1 MWVFAHFI
9 WLWDFIEFIRRS
21 YLSIEAI
28 CAECNLFSCIFFL
41 AKWLF
46 RFVELVD
53 PFEARFI
60 SEWCVAFLLALC
72 LSNRIFNS
80 VELEWLGLEE
90 KNKSALWSKFFLQ
103 RLFLIKGRWFI
114 TFLSRGNPVPCCPN
128 MHFQEEIERD
138 KSVAVDTIL
147 FDQGKYLIFWFLF
160 NLFGL
165 YSFFFYCLLGSVV
178 LDPSVYK
185 NLASIFKTKIY
196 SLVWAFITR

>member
-1 MWVFAHFI
+1 
-9 WLWDFIEFIRRS
+9 
-21 YLSIEAI
+21 
-28 CAECNLFSCIFFL
+28 
-41 AKWLF
+41 
-46 RFVELVD
+46 
-53 PFEARFI
+53 
-60 SEWCVAFLLALC
+60 
-72 LSNRIFNS
+72 
-80 VELEWLGLEE
+80 
-90 KNKSALWSKFFLQ
+90 
-103 RLFLIKGRWFI
+103 
-114 TFLSRGNPVPCCPN
+114 

-196 SLVWAFITR
+196 SLV